1 MAEKMSEEVMRTCS
15 LGWGI
20 LEDGFKMGFKDS
32 FIEEFQRAYLEVLRE
47 DADEDIK
54 QKVRE
59 IAEQ

>member
-1 MAEKMSEEVMRTCS
+1 
-15 LGWGI
+15 
-20 LEDGFKMGFKDS
+20 MGFKDS

-47 DADEDIK
+47 DVDEDIK